1 MCFNIKRMSAF
12 LVFLVGL
19 WDFLYLCSKI
29 VALMKKKETL
39 QEFLIRKKA
48 KDGRLSKLGEWLLSD
63 NPSKMYV
70 EIKDMRAV
78 LR

>member
-1 MCFNIKRMSAF
+1 
-12 LVFLVGL
+12 
-19 WDFLYLCSKI
+19 
-29 VALMKKKETL
+29 MKKKETL